1 MPNGPQRRPKTQ
13 VDSAHLLGEPKAL
26 DDKLVVTEDVELALA
41 ALDDDDDE
49 TPGNSGLGR
58 VLVGVFIIVLCLML
72 AGLVLITSTIQDL
85 NVPLSEDATQLA
97 ATLQS
102 TPAEAREELD
112 VRATL
117 GAIRTN
123 ANSLGSLLTTLEP
136 SYFNW
141 TETMHYLGQYDPK
154 TLALI
159 GIAEMNG
166 GIVVNGQANS
176 EETVMIYVDALRL
189 NPQFARVII
198 QSLTLRTIT
207 ERADSNSETV
217 ERQIIEFIININ
229 IIRGMD

>member
-1 MPNGPQRRPKTQ
+1 
-13 VDSAHLLGEPKAL
+13 
-26 DDKLVVTEDVELALA
+26 
-41 ALDDDDDE
+41 
-49 TPGNSGLGR
+49 
-58 VLVGVFIIVLCLML
+58 
-72 AGLVLITSTIQDL
+72 
-85 NVPLSEDATQLA
+85 
-97 ATLQS
+97 
-102 TPAEAREELD
+102 
-112 VRATL
+112 
-117 GAIRTN
+117 
-123 ANSLGSLLTTLEP
+123 
-136 SYFNW
+136 
-141 TETMHYLGQYDPK
+141 MHYLGQYDPK